1 MATKFTI
8 ETKRREER
16 EILNYRH
23 VCPDQIGRHLL
34 RVDNIDLLS
43 EKRQAAF
50 KALDVVDRL
59 GDSEVTEDNL
69 KQLRQVLAVMS
80 NKCQFQGTDV
90 GDILQQVQTKLE
102 PGYDMATDM
111 FEALYTET
119 CKLQLEQDSGYGFA
133 VTCAL
138 LALRAAIKR
147 DLKKQAQGAD
157 DKKGI
162 QRSLALLA
170 DAYERI
176 QSDKRAA
183 ELRAIAGK
191 LNLKE

>member
-23 VCPDQIGRHLL
+23 TCPDQIGRHLW
-34 RVDNIDLLS
+34 RVDNVDLLV
-43 EKRQAAF
+43 EKRQAALE
-50 KALDVVDRL
+50 ALDVVDRI

-69 KQLRQVLAVMS
+69 KHLRQVLVVMS
-80 NKCQFQGTDV
+80 QKCQFEGTDV

-119 CKLQLEQDSGYGFA
+119 CKLQLAQDRGYGFA
-133 VTCAL
+133 ITCAL

-147 DLKKQAQGAD
+147 DLKKQLAGSD
-157 DKKGI
+157 DKFGI

-176 QSDKRAA
+176 NDLKRAT
-183 ELRAIAGK
+183 ELRAYSVR
-191 LNLKE
+191 LTE

>member
-34 RVDNIDLLS
+34 RVDNIDLIS
-43 EKRQAAF
+43 EKRQAAL

-59 GDSEVTEDNL
+59 GDSEITEDNL
-69 KQLRQVLAVMS
+69 ASLRQVLVVMS
-80 NKCQFQGTDV
+80 QKCQFEGTDV

-119 CKLQLEQDSGYGFA
+119 CKLQLAQDRGYGLA
-133 VTCAL
+133 ITCAL

-147 DLKKQAQGAD
+147 DLKKQLAGSNDRA
-157 DKKGI
+157 GI
-162 QRSLALLA
+162 ERSLVLLA

-176 QSDKRAA
+176 NSDKRAA
-183 ELRAIAGK
+183 ELRALAAG
-191 LNLKE
+191 LGQ